1 MRITKLSL
9 LILLLLLSATVKSQ
23 NNNRVT
29 KDKNAIYVPD
39 TLKSNKV
46 ITNVQMIGVGTSE
59 ILDTYLSPETYRGT
73 TATYISHTLR
83 QREGK
88 SWLCK
93 IVHQGCFA
101 SVESRSGD
109 GHEISGAYSFSYG
122 LLHSWQLNN
131 KHIKLY
137 AGAQADVYAGF
148 LYNTRN
154 GNNPAQAKLSLNV
167 SPTAAVDYHFRL
179 FKRVAMLRYE
189 ASAPLIGLMFS
200 PNYGQS
206 YYEIFNK
213 GNYDHNI
220 VPVTTFSTP
229 SLQQMLSLDFTLGR
243 TTMRIGYLGNYRQ
256 AKVNNLK
263 YHDYSHMIVFGLV
276 RHFKITRIIP

>member
-88 SWLCK
+88 SWLRK
-93 IVHQGCFA
+93 IVHQGSFA
-101 SVESRSGD
+101 SVESRS
-109 GHEISGAYSFSYG
+109 
-122 LLHSWQLNN
+122 
-131 KHIKLY
+131 
-137 AGAQADVYAGF
+137 
-148 LYNTRN
+148 
-154 GNNPAQAKLSLNV
+154 
-167 SPTAAVDYHFRL
+167 
-179 FKRVAMLRYE
+179 
-189 ASAPLIGLMFS
+189 
-200 PNYGQS
+200 
-206 YYEIFNK
+206 
-213 GNYDHNI
+213 
-220 VPVTTFSTP
+220 
-229 SLQQMLSLDFTLGR
+229 
-243 TTMRIGYLGNYRQ
+243 
-256 AKVNNLK
+256 
-263 YHDYSHMIVFGLV
+263 
-276 RHFKITRIIP
+276 

>member
-1 MRITKLSL
+1 
-9 LILLLLLSATVKSQ
+9 
-23 NNNRVT
+23 
-29 KDKNAIYVPD
+29 
-39 TLKSNKV
+39 
-46 ITNVQMIGVGTSE
+46 
-59 ILDTYLSPETYRGT
+59 
-73 TATYISHTLR
+73 
-83 QREGK
+83 
-88 SWLCK
+88 
-93 IVHQGCFA
+93 
-101 SVESRSGD
+101 
-109 GHEISGAYSFSYG
+109 
-122 LLHSWQLNN
+122 
-131 KHIKLY
+131 
-137 AGAQADVYAGF
+137 
-148 LYNTRN
+148 
-154 GNNPAQAKLSLNV
+154 
-167 SPTAAVDYHFRL
+167 
-179 FKRVAMLRYE
+179 MLRYE

-220 VPVTTFSTP
+220 VPVTTFSIP